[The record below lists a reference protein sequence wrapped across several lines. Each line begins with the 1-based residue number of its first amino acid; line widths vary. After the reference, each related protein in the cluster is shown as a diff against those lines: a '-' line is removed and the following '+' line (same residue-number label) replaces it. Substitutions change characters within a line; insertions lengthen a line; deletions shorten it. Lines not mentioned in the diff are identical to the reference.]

1 MHPHE
6 QEDTMDTAPILIC
19 YDGSEEARHAI
30 AVSARILGPRRA
42 VVLEVGP
49 VLTTAETYLVMGSAA
64 TGAEFERLNESEAL
78 GSATAG
84 AERANAAGFDAT
96 PRSTLSDSIREGVL
110 DVADEIDAAAI
121 VVAPRGLTGLEEL
134 VDGSVTHDVAQHAH
148 RPVLVVPPA
157 HDDDTAGEGPVLICY
172 DGSVEAHRA
181 IHAAADL
188 LGPRRAVVLDVGPP
202 VTAEQ
207 SLGAFLPVSPAAAF
221 RDANADDARRRA
233 EEGASQARAAGFDA
247 EARGVVDAPTWE
259 GIADVA
265 RELDAALI
273 VLGSQGR
280 NELAQ
285 LVEGSVVRQVAEH
298 ADRPTLIVPPD
309 A

>member
-1 MHPHE
+1 
-6 QEDTMDTAPILIC
+6 MDTAPILIC

-30 AVSARILGPRRA
+30 LVAARILGPRRA

-49 VLTTAETYLVMGSAA
+49 VLTTSETYLVMASAA
-64 TGAEFERLNESEAL
+64 TGAEFEQLNEREAL
-78 GSATAG
+78 ASATAG
-84 AERANAAGFDAT
+84 AGLATGAGFDAA
-96 PRSTLSDSIREGVL
+96 PRTTLSGSIREGVL

-121 VVAPRGLTGLEEL
+121 VVAPRGLSRLEEL
-134 VDGSVTHDVAQHAH
+134 VDGSVSRDVAEHAH

-157 HDDDTAGEGPVLICY
+157 QDSGEPEEGPVLIAY
-172 DGSVEAHRA
+172 DGSVGAHRA
-181 IHAAADL
+181 IRAAADL
-188 LGPRRAVVLDVGPP
+188 LGPRRAVVLDVGSP

-207 SLGAFLPVSPAAAF
+207 SLGVLLPVAPAAAF
-221 RDANADDARRRA
+221 RDVNADDAHHQA
-233 EEGASQARAAGFDA
+233 EEGAGHARAAGFDA

-259 GIADVA
+259 AIADVG

-285 LVEGSVVRQVAEH
+285 LVEGSVARQVAEH
-298 ADRPTLIVPPD
+298 ADRPTLIVPPG